1 MLQHPPLSLTVMTKN
16 LSPNNLAILGTHYI
30 KELLMKRG
38 KRENLV
44 GNPPSPPKEEK
55 NVEWPKL
62 TYSAVSTTPSMALSS
77 KNLFSVK
84 ELVKMS
90 VTCCSMGQ
98 YCNEMTL
105 SWISSRM

>member
-44 GNPPSPPKEEK
+44 GTPPPKKKKKRKK
-55 NVEWPKL
+55 NVEWPKV
-62 TYSAVSTTPSMALSS
+62 TYSVVSTTPSIALSS
-77 KNLFSVK
+77 ENFFSVK
-84 ELVKMS
+84 DLVNMS
-90 VTCCSMGQ
+90 ATCFSVGQ
-98 YCNEMTL
+98 YCSEMTVTD
-105 SWISSRM
+105 